1 MIEFSPIETARRA
14 AVQMAEDAS
23 AVGRFLSRSDLGDGV
38 YDFRFQSLLRG
49 YEQWQWSVSLY
60 HDVQMEEWTVNESSL
75 LPNPDALLAPAWVPW
90 RERLRPSDLSVTDVL
105 GTAPDDSRLEDG
117 FLPTD
122 ERAAKDA
129 DIGQTV
135 REIVEE
141 YRLSRSH
148 VLTSSARQKIA
159 QRWYNGP
166 HGPKSLS
173 TRAAAGYVCETCA
186 FFIPLRGDLGE
197 VFGVCANKWSPDDG
211 RVVSLDHGCGEHSEI
226 APQQTTGLWPDN
238 KPTYDDGHIDILART
253 EREDPDHSRVVENLD
268 EVIEEAEETVS
279 AKVDRTEED
288 GFRDAQPGDIAQ

>member
-14 AVQMAEDAS
+14 AVQMAKDAS
-23 AVGRFLSRSDLGDGV
+23 AVGRFLSRRNLGDGV

-75 LPNPDALLAPAWVPW
+75 LPTSSALLAPAWVPW
-90 RERLRPSDLSVTDVL
+90 RERLRPSDLSVTDAL
-105 GTAPDDSRLEDG
+105 GTMPDDSRMEDG

-122 ERAAKDA
+122 ERAAEA
-129 DIGQTV
+129 AGIGRTV

-148 VLTSSARQKIA
+148 VLTSPARQKIA

-173 TRAAAGYVCETCA
+173 TRAAAGHVCETCA

-226 APQQTTGLWPDN
+226 EPQQTTGLWPDN
-238 KPTYDDGHIDILART
+238 KPTYDDGHIDVLPRSG
-253 EREDPDHSRVVENLD
+253 REDPDHSRVVENLD
-268 EVIEEAEETVS
+268 DAGEEAEEAVG
-279 AKVDRTEED
+279 AKTDRTEK
-288 GFRDAQPGDIAQ
+288 GASRDALPDDIAQ